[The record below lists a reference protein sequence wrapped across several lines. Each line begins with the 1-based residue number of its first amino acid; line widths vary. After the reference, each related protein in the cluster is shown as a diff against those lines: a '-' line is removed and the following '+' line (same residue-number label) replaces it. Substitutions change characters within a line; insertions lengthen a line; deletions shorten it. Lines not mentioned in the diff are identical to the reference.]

1 MTRKNAAAVYF
12 TEELKNEIQ
21 ERAFQHIILSK
32 TRTREDVMKE
42 IDCLRKRELYEHK
55 EEDCSPLC

>member
-12 TEELKNEIQ
+12 TEELENEIQ
-21 ERAFQHIILSK
+21 ERALQHIFLSK

-42 IDCLRKRELYEHK
+42 IDCLRER
-55 EEDCSPLC
+55 